1 MKQYLKSFKIFSRGS
16 IGRLV
21 LLALVMRLVLVPF
34 SYHSDLNNNEI
45 WGIYAAEF
53 GLRGFYDWLNFG
65 NYARPDYPP
74 LAMVM
79 FLGMRYLWQMVFHL
93 LWWINVHV
101 SIFPSGVMSWFDEVG
116 FRAMLKLPGIM
127 ADLGIGLLIYRWARK
142 HMGVAK
148 AKAVTCTYLFNP
160 AVIYLSA
167 SWGQLDSVV
176 SFFAIWALLSLVE
189 KRYVNALLHIFI
201 SVMVKATYIP
211 IGLVFLLKSLKAN
224 LGVKKAAILGL
235 FSVLGL
241 YVVGYFFTDANYIMW
256 SVNMYWGKIIPGAVT
271 LPFINLNA
279 FNFWGLLLG
288 LDRLPDNF
296 QVVFGLTLNQL
307 AWTTGFGFILL
318 VTYWYWQGANLF
330 FYTLMLFYSIFMFFP
345 RVHERYLFPVIAI
358 FPFVLVAKL
367 GLKKM
372 YYFVT
377 AVFFLNLYHW
387 WWFPKVNVLVYVL
400 DLGLVERTLSLMN
413 LILFGTLLREYR
425 KSRLWKSQ

>member
-1 MKQYLKSFKIFSRGS
+1 MKRYLKKLKTLSGGNISK
-16 IGRLV
+16 LV
-21 LLALVMRLVLVPF
+21 LLALVIRLVLVPF

-74 LAMVM
+74 LAMVL
-79 FLGMRYLWQMVFHL
+79 FLGMRYFWQMVFDL

-101 SIFPSGVMSWFDEVG
+101 SIFPSGVMTWFDEVG
-116 FRAMLKLPGIM
+116 FRAMLKLPGIT
-127 ADLGIGLLIYRWARK
+127 ADLGVGLLIYRWARK
-142 HMGVAK
+142 HMNIAK
-148 AKAVTCTYLFNP
+148 AKAVAGVYLFNP

-189 KRYVNALLHIFI
+189 KRYVSALWQIFI
-201 SVMVKATYIP
+201 SVMVKATYVP
-211 IGLVFLLKSLKAN
+211 IGLVFLLISLRAKMG
-224 LGVKKAAILGL
+224 LKKAAVLGI
-235 FSVLGL
+235 FFVLGL
-241 YVVGYFFTDANYIMW
+241 YVVGYFFTDSNYIMW
-256 SVNMYWGKIIPGAVT
+256 LVNMYWRKIIPGAVT

-296 QVVFGLTLNQL
+296 EVIFGLTLNKF
-307 AWTTGFGFILL
+307 AWAMGFGFIFL
-318 VTYWYWQGANLF
+318 VTYWYWRGANLF
-330 FYTLMLFYSIFMFFP
+330 FYILMLFYSIFMFFP

-358 FPFVLVAKL
+358 FPFVLIAKL
-367 GLKKM
+367 GFKKM
-372 YYFVT
+372 YYLIT

-387 WWFPKVNVLVYVL
+387 WWFPRINALVYVL
-400 DLGLVERTLSLMN
+400 DLGFVERTLSLMN
-413 LILFGTLLREYR
+413 LVLFGTLLREYR
-425 KSRLWKSQ
+425 KSRLWKSR